1 MTERRQRFWY
11 YWTLFAI
18 ETGGLIAVFLI
29 GLPVYRRLLSG
40 PGGERPGEPFV
51 GMFVPLVV
59 AMQFGYWSK
68 RRFAG
73 AIRMRTNA
81 LAGHLLLFVSRL
93 TFVFV
98 GSCFSVVF
106 FVRSQDTTGSP
117 HGIAIFLAALFAVF
131 CYVLELERL
140 ARLCLGAE
148 RAAPR

>member
-1 MTERRQRFWY
+1 MTERRQRLWY
-11 YWTLFAI
+11 WILFAI
-18 ETGGLIAVFLI
+18 ETAGLLGVFAI

-51 GMFVPLVV
+51 GMFIPLVV
-59 AMQFGYWSK
+59 AMQFCYWSK
-68 RRFAG
+68 RRFAA
-73 AIRMRTNA
+73 AIRMAHRD

-117 HGIAIFLAALFAVF
+117 HGIAVFLAALFAVF

-140 ARLCLGAE
+140 ARLCMGPDRTVA
-148 RAAPR
+148 R